1 MAIGDWFEVPGCT
14 DLYYVDVG
22 AYGIPEYGTVYV
34 VDAERPAV
42 VDTGLGR
49 NREYVYD
56 LLDHLEIDP
65 EYVVPTHVHLDHA
78 GGAGYLAERYPDST
92 VLTPKRGVEHLV
104 DPSRLVAGTKAAV
117 EDQWKYYDEPV
128 PVAEDRI
135 RALEGGDEIHL
146 GDRTLHVHHAP
157 GHAPHHCFLH
167 DDGDDVVFTADAA
180 GIYVPET
187 GTVRPTSPP
196 AQFHL
201 EKSLADADA
210 IAAIDPEVLC
220 YGHFGSRPFH
230 DGLMDEYPVFF
241 FPLVLNAY
249 LLVLLLLGDRA
260 GSTPV
265 RLLST
270 VGTVI
275 AIDLVLDP
283 GAVALTFWTYEG
295 GGAFYGVPLS
305 NYAGWVLSATVAVL
319 AFDLSFDRPALTER
333 LRDTEF
339 MLDDLVSFVVLW
351 GSINAF
357 FGNWLPVLVAAAL
370 GAGLLYTDRFDFT
383 VGGTVPGLGRWG

>member
-146 GDRTLHVHHAP
+146 GDRTLRVHHAP

-230 DGLMDEYPVFF
+230 DGLMDEYKRT
-241 FPLVLNAY
+241 LVEWVEAVRQKRSELPDDDAVVDYFMDHTDMVEVWGEEKARAEDRLNTKGVLGY
-249 LLVLLLLGDRA
+249 LD
-260 GSTPV
+260 
-265 RLLST
+265 
-270 VGTVI
+270 
-275 AIDLVLDP
+275 
-283 GAVALTFWTYEG
+283 Y
-295 GGAFYGVPLS
+295 
-305 NYAGWVLSATVAVL
+305 
-319 AFDLSFDRPALTER
+319 
-333 LRDTEF
+333 
-339 MLDDLVSFVVLW
+339 
-351 GSINAF
+351 
-357 FGNWLPVLVAAAL
+357 VAA
-370 GAGLLYTDRFDFT
+370 DE
-383 VGGTVPGLGRWG
+383 